1 MKKKIAIILF
11 DLDGVILDSKENMKI
26 SWISSTKK
34 YQLKINFN
42 RYFCNIGIPFEDIL
56 KKIGIN
62 DNINNIKKTY
72 SDTSIKNLNKIK
84 LFKNV
89 SHTIKKLSKNYLL
102 AILTSKDKKRTN
114 LILEKFKLKNKFKL
128 IYCPVKGKK
137 GKPNPW
143 QINHL
148 IKKLKVKKNE
158 VVYVGDTTTDLKTA
172 QNAGIN
178 FIYAKYG
185 YEGLKNRKNS
195 LNNISEI
202 FNYIKH

>member
-1 MKKKIAIILF
+1 MKKNISVIIF
-11 DLDGVILDSKENMKI
+11 DLDGVIIDSKENMRI
-26 SWISSTKK
+26 SWNTSIKQNK
-34 YQLKINFN
+34 IKINFN
-42 RYFCNIGIPFEDIL
+42 SYFRNIGIPFEDIL
-56 KKIGIN
+56 KKIGLKE
-62 DNINNIKKTY
+62 NINNIKKTY

-89 SHTIKKLSKNYLL
+89 NDTIIKLSKQYQL

-114 LILEKFKLKNKFKL
+114 LILDKFNLKDRFKL
-128 IYCPVKGKK
+128 IYCPEKGKR

-148 IKKLKVKKNE
+148 IKKLKVKKSE
-158 VVYVGDTTTDLKTA
+158 VVFLGDTKIDLKTA

-185 YEGLKNRKNS
+185 YERLKNRKNS
-195 LNNISEI
+195 INKFSDIYKYLNN
-202 FNYIKH
+202 